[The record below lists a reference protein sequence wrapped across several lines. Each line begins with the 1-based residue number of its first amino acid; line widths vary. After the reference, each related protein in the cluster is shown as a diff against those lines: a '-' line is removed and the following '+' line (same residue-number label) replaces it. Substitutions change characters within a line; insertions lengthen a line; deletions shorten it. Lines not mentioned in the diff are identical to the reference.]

1 MERKFIYSDPYANK
15 LTGSDQNYNF
25 RTITSYEV
33 DKNNKPISGTQE
45 TKLLYAPIPNQL
57 RTPVNQSGQIGG
69 FEKGDENGK
78 NIKFGNY
85 AIAAESDG
93 GKPYK
98 FLKYTDTDNK
108 NGVIP
113 SGNKVGDDVLG
124 ETAKKSLLAN
134 DGVFHKGATNSVI
147 NSAVKKQPG
156 LSAVVTAP
164 PIKPGTEPGATPGAA
179 TPGAAD
185 TDANKKPDKKDE
197 TTAATPATAEQ
208 FKAIADAAKGYVG
221 RKDYPQ
227 NLKYPVDMNPNQD
240 CIQFAVIEYQAS
252 KLGLDSNINTGLR
265 TTTRKALTTITL
277 PMPRGIS
284 DRNSVS
290 WQNGEL
296 NSAQDALA
304 DVAMNAVLG
313 GAGAGADSA
322 KKNLEAATAGNKNLL
337 AAIIAAKA
345 SEDAV
350 GTNNLLSRAFGVEL
364 NPNMEL
370 LFNGPQ
376 LRDFSFSFRMN
387 PRSPTEAKMVRS
399 IIRTF
404 KQAMSVKRSTSVLL
418 LKSPHTFM
426 IKYITSNKE
435 HPYLNRFKEC
445 ALTNCSVEYTP
456 DGQYMSYDSG
466 DIDERSMTAY
476 ELSLS
481 FNELEPIFDD
491 DYDDKNKDALPFT
504 NIGY

>member
-15 LTGSDQNYNF
+15 LPGSDQNYNF

-33 DKNNKPISGTQE
+33 DTNNKPISGTQE

-113 SGNKVGDDVLG
+113 SGNKVGDEVLG

-164 PIKPGTEPGATPGAA
+164 PIKPGTEPGTTPGAA
-179 TPGAAD
+179 PPGAAN
-185 TDANKKPDKKDE
+185 TDDKNKKDE
-197 TTAATPATAEQ
+197 TVVAGNATKDQFEAIEKAT
-208 FKAIADAAKGYVG
+208 KGYVG
-221 RKDYPQ
+221 RQAKDYPQ
-227 NLKYPVDMNPNQD
+227 NLKYPVGMNPNQD
-240 CIQFAVIEYQAS
+240 CIQFTVMEYQAS

-265 TTTRKALTTITL
+265 TTTRTTTILTTITL

-284 DRNSVS
+284 DRNSVDWS
-290 WQNGEL
+290 KSEL
-296 NSAQDALA
+296 NSAQSGLA
-304 DVAMNAVLG
+304 EVAMKSILDG
-313 GAGAGADSA
+313 LGAGADSA
-322 KKNLEAATAGNKNLL
+322 KKNLEAATANPELL
-337 AAIIAAKA
+337 KAIVAAKA

-350 GTNNLLSRAFGVEL
+350 NTNNLLSRAFGVEL

-387 PRSPTEAKMVRS
+387 PRSPTEAKIVRD

-404 KQAMSVKRSTSVLL
+404 KQAMSVKRSNSVLL

-491 DYDDKNKDALPFT
+491 DYENMENAKGSFNH
-504 NIGY
+504 IGY